1 MSATALSKLSM
12 KFFPMIFRFFSGSE
26 TPFRASKNSW
36 DRSMTFK
43 FNPSISPF
51 RRSITSRHSS
61 SLIMPVSIKNGWNCF
76 PTALVRSAATTVES
90 TPPLTA
96 PITGRSPTSFRSR
109 TISSSANSSI
119 FHAPSGSPA
128 TAQQKLRIIFV
139 PSSVCVT
146 SGWNC
151 TPINGLDSCA
161 MAANS
166 ELSDVA
172 IAWNFSGKAVH
183 LSPWD
188 IQTTLWGAHPS
199 KMWCLVSP
207 G

>member
-1 MSATALSKLSM
+1 MSATAFSKLSM
-12 KFFPMIFRFFSGSE
+12 KFFPMIFRFVSGSE
-26 TPFRASKNSW
+26 TPLSASKNSA
-36 DRSMTFK
+36 DRSMTFR
-43 FNPSISPF
+43 FSPSISPV
-51 RRSITSRHSS
+51 RRFSTSWHSS

-76 PTALVRSAATTVES
+76 PTALVSRAATTVES

-96 PITGRSPTSFRSR
+96 PITGRSPTSFRIR
-109 TISSSANSSI
+109 TISSSANSSM

-128 TAQQKLRIIFV
+128 TAQQKLRIILV

-151 TPINGLDSCA
+151 TPINGLVSCA
-161 MAANS
+161 IAANS
-166 ELSDVA
+166 EFSDVA
-172 IAWNFSGKAVH
+172 MAWNLSGRAVH

-188 IQTTLWGAHPS
+188 IQTTLWGLQPS
-199 KMWCLVSP
+199 KMWWRVSP